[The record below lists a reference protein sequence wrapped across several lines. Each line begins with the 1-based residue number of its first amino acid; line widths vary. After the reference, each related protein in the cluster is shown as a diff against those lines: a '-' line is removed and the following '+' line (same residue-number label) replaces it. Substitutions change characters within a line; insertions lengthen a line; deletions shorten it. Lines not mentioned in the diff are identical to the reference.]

1 MGLGSTKNPSCK
13 IQEGV
18 EQSLDSICLTACGGK
33 SKSRAEEV
41 VSALALPTPLQ
52 PPLQ

>member
-1 MGLGSTKNPSCK
+1 MGLESTKNPSCMT
-13 IQEGV
+13 QEGV
-18 EQSLDSICLTACGGK
+18 KNCLHWDCLTACSGQ